1 MFFKNSE
8 SWKASYWIEMMT
20 DKMAWNYLL
29 QWFLVQYFQNQFSQF
44 SHSVVFNSLQP
55 HGVQHVRLPCPSPTP
70 KACSNTCPSSWW
82 CHPTISSSVVHFSS
96 CLQSFPASGSFLVSQ
111 FFTSGG
117 QSIGSFS
124 FVIKFLILQYHHL
137 CRKWLVFLSRIVK
150 LIFLKHLLDQ
160 VTLQFEILQWL
171 VCLLNET

>member
-1 MFFKNSE
+1 MSE
-8 SWKASYWIEMMT
+8 NERQMMHHS
-20 DKMAWNYLL
+20 
-29 QWFLVQYFQNQFSQF
+29 VQFSR
-44 SHSVVFNSLQP
+44 SVISDSLTP
-55 HGVQHVRLPCPSPTP
+55 RGLQHARLPCPSPTP
-70 KACSNTCPSSWW
+70 GARSNSCPSCRW
-82 CHPTISSSVVHFSS
+82 CHPTVSSSVVPFSS
-96 CLQSFPASGSFLVSQ
+96 CLQSFPVSGSFLVSQ